1 MRCPVCD
8 TDNLDA
14 AAECVSC
21 GKALRERR
29 DDGLAEAPPLEG
41 LLPTREADRDLA
53 VSAEIVPDLERTT
66 IDQDAAAPLSW
77 TAGPLALER
86 TAVTADPDA
95 VSSWTGGV
103 ELDLGRERDAG
114 PRTPAPPET
123 ATCPWCGAASLDAV
137 CDGCGQRKARYSA
150 APEREAARREAGET
164 VSCPSCFARVPYDA
178 RCSDCGTPFPLQEL

>member
-21 GKALRERR
+21 GKELRHGGE
-29 DDGLAEAPPLEG
+29 GAVGEAAAIDG
-41 LLPTREADRDLA
+41 LLPTQVAHADLA
-53 VSAEIVPDLERTT
+53 VVVDPVPGLEATRL
-66 IDQDAAAPLSW
+66 DEDASLPVSW

-86 TAVTADPDA
+86 TAVAADANA
-95 VSSWTGGV
+95 VSSWTGEV

-123 ATCPWCGAASLDAV
+123 AVCPWCGAASLGAV
-137 CDGCGQRKARYSA
+137 CDGCGQRKLRYSA
-150 APEREAARREAGET
+150 EPERHAARPESGGT
-164 VSCPSCFARVPYDA
+164 VSCPSCFARVAPDA